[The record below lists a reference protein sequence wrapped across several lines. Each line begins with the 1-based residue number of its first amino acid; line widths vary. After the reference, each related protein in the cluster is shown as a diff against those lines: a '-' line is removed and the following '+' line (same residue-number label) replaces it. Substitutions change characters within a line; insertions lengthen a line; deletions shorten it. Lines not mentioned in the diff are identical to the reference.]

1 MITFLQ
7 NYGMQLL
14 VKTWQHLYISAFSL
28 FLGIIVAVPIGI
40 LLTRV
45 KPIANVVMSIASM
58 LQTIPAMALLALM
71 IPFFGIGAIPA
82 IIALFIYSL
91 LPILRNTYL
100 GLEDVDPALI
110 DAAKGMG
117 MTGWQSIVK
126 VELPMAAP
134 VIMAGIRLSATYVIA
149 WAALASYIGAGGLGD
164 FIFNGLNLYRTDLI
178 LGGSILRNTYLGLE
192 DVDPAL
198 IDAAKGMGMTGW
210 QSIVKV
216 ELPMAAP
223 VIMAGIRLSATYV
236 IAWAA
241 LASYIGAG
249 GLGDFIFNGLNL
261 YRTDLILGGSIP
273 VIILALIVDWLLG
286 KLEAAVTPRTT
297 QA

>member
-7 NYGMQLL
+7 TYGAQLL
-14 VKTWQHLYISAFSL
+14 LKTWQHLYISAIAL
-28 FLGIIVAVPIGI
+28 ALGIIVAVPLGI
-40 LLTRV
+40 LLTRT
-45 KPIANVVMSIASM
+45 KKISGFVMAIASM

-71 IPFFGIGAIPA
+71 IPFFGIGAVPA

-100 GLEDVDPALI
+100 GMEDVNPALI

-117 MTGWQSIVK
+117 LTGWQSI
-126 VELPMAAP
+126 
-134 VIMAGIRLSATYVIA
+134 I
-149 WAALASYIGAGGLGD
+149 
-164 FIFNGLNLYRTDLI
+164 
-178 LGGSILRNTYLGLE
+178 
-192 DVDPAL
+192 
-198 IDAAKGMGMTGW
+198 
-210 QSIVKV
+210 KV

>member
-7 NYGMQLL
+7 TYGTQLL
-14 VKTWQHLYISAFSL
+14 MKTWQHIYISAIAL
-28 FLGIIVAVPIGI
+28 ALGIIVAVPLGI

-45 KPIANVVMSIASM
+45 KKIANVVMAIASM

-82 IIALFIYSL
+82 IVALFIYSL

-100 GLEDVDPALI
+100 GMEDVEPSLI

-117 MTGWQSIVK
+117 LTGWQSIIK
-126 VELPMAAP
+126 VEVPMAAP
-134 VIMAGIRLSATYVIA
+134 VIMS
-149 WAALASYIGAGGLGD
+149 
-164 FIFNGLNLYRTDLI
+164 
-178 LGGSILRNTYLGLE
+178 
-192 DVDPAL
+192 
-198 IDAAKGMGMTGW
+198 
-210 QSIVKV
+210 
-216 ELPMAAP
+216 
-223 VIMAGIRLSATYV
+223 GIRLSATYV

-286 KLEAAVTPRTT
+286 KLEAVVTPRTS

>member
-1 MITFLQ
+1 MISFLET
-7 NYGMQLL
+7 YGAQMIL
-14 VKTWQHLYISAFSL
+14 KTWQHIYISAFSL
-28 FLGIIVAVPIGI
+28 ALGVIVAVPLGI
-40 LLTRV
+40 LMTRV
-45 KPIANVVMSIASM
+45 KSSVANVIMSIASM

-71 IPFFGIGAIPA
+71 IPFLGIGAFPA

-100 GLEDVDPALI
+100 GMEDVEPALI

-117 MTGWQSIVK
+117 MTGWQSIIK
-126 VELPMAAP
+126 VEVPMAAP
-134 VIMAGIRLSATYVIA
+134 VIMSGV
-149 WAALASYIGAGGLGD
+149 
-164 FIFNGLNLYRTDLI
+164 
-178 LGGSILRNTYLGLE
+178 
-192 DVDPAL
+192 
-198 IDAAKGMGMTGW
+198 
-210 QSIVKV
+210 
-216 ELPMAAP
+216 
-223 VIMAGIRLSATYV
+223 RLSATYV

-286 KLEAAVTPRTT
+286 KLEAVVTPRTT
-297 QA
+297 QS

>member
-1 MITFLQ
+1 M
-7 NYGMQLL
+7 
-14 VKTWQHLYISAFSL
+14 
-28 FLGIIVAVPIGI
+28 
-40 LLTRV
+40 
-45 KPIANVVMSIASM
+45 
-58 LQTIPAMALLALM
+58 
-71 IPFFGIGAIPA
+71 
-82 IIALFIYSL
+82 
-91 LPILRNTYL
+91 
-100 GLEDVDPALI
+100 
-110 DAAKGMG
+110 
-117 MTGWQSIVK
+117 
-126 VELPMAAP
+126 
-134 VIMAGIRLSATYVIA
+134 
-149 WAALASYIGAGGLGD
+149 
-164 FIFNGLNLYRTDLI
+164 
-178 LGGSILRNTYLGLE
+178 
-192 DVDPAL
+192 

>member
-7 NYGMQLL
+7 TYGMQLI
-14 VKTWQHLYISAFSL
+14 VKTWQHIYISAFSL
-28 FLGIIVAVPIGI
+28 LLGVIVAVPIGI

-100 GLEDVDPALI
+100 GMEDVDPALI

-117 MTGWQSIVK
+117 MT
-126 VELPMAAP
+126 
-134 VIMAGIRLSATYVIA
+134 
-149 WAALASYIGAGGLGD
+149 
-164 FIFNGLNLYRTDLI
+164 N
-178 LGGSILRNTYLGLE
+178 
-192 DVDPAL
+192 
-198 IDAAKGMGMTGW
+198 W

-286 KLEAAVTPRTT
+286 KLEAVVTPRTT
-297 QA
+297 QV